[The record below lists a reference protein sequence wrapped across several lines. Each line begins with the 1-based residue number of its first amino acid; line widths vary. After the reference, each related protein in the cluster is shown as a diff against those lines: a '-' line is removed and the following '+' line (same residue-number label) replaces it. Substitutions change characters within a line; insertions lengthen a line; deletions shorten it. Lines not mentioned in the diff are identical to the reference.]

1 MMTNKKRKPIK
12 REVRCLYLALLKEG
26 RTVLDLKKMIGFYED
41 YNDLRAR
48 VMNSAEA
55 PSTLKVS
62 LPPLKMPKYLKW
74 AKQYLV

>member
-1 MMTNKKRKPIK
+1 M
-12 REVRCLYLALLKEG
+12 ALLKESG
-26 RTVLDLKKMIGFYED
+26 TVLDLRKMIGFYEE

-74 AKQYLV
+74 VKQYLV